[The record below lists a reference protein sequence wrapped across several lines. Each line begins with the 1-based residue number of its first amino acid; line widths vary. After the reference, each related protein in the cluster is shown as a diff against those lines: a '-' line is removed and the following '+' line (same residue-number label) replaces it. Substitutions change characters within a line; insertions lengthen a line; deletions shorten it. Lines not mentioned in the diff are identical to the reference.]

1 MGGPRPPPAFDHG
14 GRAVANPPEE
24 GRVVRANRRST
35 PVLAALVALAAL
47 GVCVAWAVGALA
59 SHTRAIA
66 VASASAVFGR
76 DVAIGRVSGTPWSGL
91 AFEEVAIASAESGSP
106 PVLAARRVTVFFDPW
121 RLTRDILRRRST
133 GASIAHVILDEPVM
147 RLERDPS
154 GAWNVLE
161 LLARRG
167 GPGPTAFTG
176 RVIVLDG
183 TVRFIDRERIAP
195 RSFETRFV
203 DVNGTLDF
211 ARSPR
216 IALQGS
222 FVEERGGR
230 RVPGR
235 VSGAYTTSTRML
247 DIDLAASGGDAGAW
261 GPYIL
266 TTPTFRVTGGQFD
279 VTMHILRGPSSH
291 AWTTDY
297 AGRITLREGRGV
309 FPGQPASLTGIAG
322 EIAVANLSFSSSRVR
337 GALNGSPLEVRGEAT
352 FYGEPRFDVAV
363 RSPGVDLTTIGRLF
377 FPGVSHRITGVAKG
391 EVRIVGPLAAPRI
404 EGHIDAARGQIDR
417 QPFERASGDIT
428 LFGKMM
434 SLVGV
439 RSESGRS
446 RLTGAAWWTL
456 DAPDLLLSVR
466 FDNADAAA
474 VRHWAPA
481 ELPAFDGHVDGSI
494 TALRTATGVS
504 VAGQTSVA
512 ATHLRGVALDRVDA
526 AFRST
531 PSGIALDH
539 LLMRRGPSWAIARGQ
554 LGPGGAVAL
563 ETNGGTGNL
572 AQLPLPQGRGAV
584 AGAADF
590 AGRIGGTVDAP
601 ELAGTLL
608 VGEGRAGGLSFDAAS
623 GRIAVRPGVLSVDG
637 LVARSARARYRASGS
652 VSWGDRPSLALD
664 LEAERAPVETLSRIA
679 GVPPTVTG
687 LLNGRV
693 RLEGPIT
700 WPSASGAVSLI
711 RGAAFGQTIDEAAAA
726 FQWDGTRLT
735 VEGGSV
741 RLRQSLAH
749 FAGTFDRRTGLGID
763 VSARGFDLRD
773 LSLPAI
779 GATVDGHVD
788 FTGRITGFP
797 SSPGLAA
804 SAASSDL
811 TINGRRFD
819 QASGTVRWDARTLS
833 LNPLALRLGGE
844 RYEIA
849 GEIALSPASQVSLV
863 ATVTDGR
870 LTTLLGLANARL
882 GVPLDG
888 TVSGTATVNGP
899 LVNPVA
905 RLDLQFS
912 RGYFGDHPLVAGHF
926 DLTLR
931 DRSVTIEDFELRP
944 VRGRIAATGRYDLR
958 GESQIEVSGAD
969 LDLDLLRP
977 AFRFRRPLVGRL
989 DFTMQLGGTLASPE
1003 VGFALEIARG
1013 GLQGGVAFDSFVANA
1028 FYRDGL
1034 LQIPQALLSQNG
1046 HKLRASGT
1054 VPFNPALLRFDAHS
1068 PLDFRLTLADVNL
1081 GLLSLV
1087 TDRVE
1092 EAAGAVEGEVR
1103 IGGTTAAPLLNGA
1116 LRVSDGRL
1124 RFRGLQSP
1132 IEALRLDLR
1141 FEESAIRVAEGTA
1154 RIGGGTARLQGT
1166 MRVVQ
1171 ESSRSFSLVAPR
1183 ESPLVLAAS
1192 DVRLVYPPVLD
1203 ARVDGSVRLWGT
1215 VGDPL
1220 RPPTLDGRVTVSR
1233 GVIAVGSGSGGTA
1246 LRPIPLAFEG
1256 LRLEAGRDLA
1266 VRFGGLQ
1273 LGVRPEGSVVL
1284 TGTLEAPMLEGI
1296 LEAERGTVRAFGNA
1310 FDLEE
1315 GTATFHPLQ
1324 GLRPTI
1330 AARAQTQVGS
1340 ARIVLTIQ
1348 GIAPDGLALDLRSD
1362 PDLSRQEILALL
1374 GQQSGLSRALSG
1386 DLAGALR
1393 AEISRYLFGQATTV
1407 IGRALGLTEL
1417 SVDYDFERPLALRA
1431 GARLLRNLYATAT
1444 ATFAD
1449 RQNWLWALEYRFTR
1463 GWQLAL
1469 RVDPDAHREV
1479 VVWYTTR
1486 F

>member
-1 MGGPRPPPAFDHG
+1 MRSH
-14 GRAVANPPEE
+14 
-24 GRVVRANRRST
+24 RRSN
-35 PVLAALVALAAL
+35 PVFALLVALAAL
-47 GVCVAWAVGALA
+47 GVCVVWAVGALA
-59 SHTRAIA
+59 SQTRAIA
-66 VASASAVFGR
+66 VAAASAAFGR

-91 AFEEVAIASAESGSP
+91 TFEEVAIASIEPGSP
-106 PVLAARRVTVFFDPW
+106 PPLVARRITVFFDPW
-121 RLTRDILRRRST
+121 MLARDLLRRRSS
-133 GASIAHVILDEPVM
+133 GASVAHVILDEPVM
-147 RLERDPS
+147 RLERDAS

-167 GPGPTAFTG
+167 GPAPAAFTG
-176 RVIVLDG
+176 RVIILNG
-183 TVRFIDRERIAP
+183 TVSFIDRARIAP
-195 RSFETRFV
+195 RSFETRLV
-203 DVNGTLDF
+203 DVNGTVDF

-222 FVEERGGR
+222 FVEERDGR
-230 RVPGR
+230 RVPAR

-247 DIDLAASGGDAGAW
+247 DVDLAASGGDAGAW

-266 TTPTFRVTGGQFD
+266 TTPAFRITGGQFD
-279 VTMHILRGPSSH
+279 LTMHILRGPSGQQ
-291 AWTTDY
+291 WTTDY
-297 AGRITLREGRGV
+297 TGRITLREGRGN
-309 FPGQPASLTGIAG
+309 FPGQPASLTRIAG
-322 EIAVANLSFSSSRVR
+322 EIAVANLSISSASLR

-377 FPGVSHRITGVAKG
+377 FPGVSQRITGVAKG
-391 EVRIVGPLAAPRI
+391 EVRIVGPLGAPRM
-404 EGHIDAARGQIDR
+404 EGRIDAARGQVDR
-417 QPFERASGDIT
+417 QPFEGASGDIA
-428 LFGKMM
+428 LFGRMM

-439 RSESGRS
+439 RGESGAG
-446 RLTGAAWWTL
+446 RLSGSAWWAL
-456 DAPDLLLSVR
+456 DTPDLFLTLR
-466 FDNADAAA
+466 FSDADAAA

-481 ELPAFDGHVDGSI
+481 EVPAFDGRVEGSI
-494 TALRTATGVS
+494 TALRTATSMS

-512 ATHLRGVALDRVDA
+512 ATHLQGVALDRVDA

-539 LLMRRGPSWAIARGQ
+539 LLAQRGPSWAIARGR
-554 LGPGGAVAL
+554 LDPGGAVAL
-563 ETNGGTGNL
+563 ETNGGTADL

-584 AGAADF
+584 MGAADF
-590 AGRIGGTVDAP
+590 AGRIRGTVDAP
-601 ELAGTLL
+601 ELAGSLL
-608 VGEGRAGGLSFDAAS
+608 VGEGRAAGLSFDAAS
-623 GRIAVRPGVLSVDG
+623 GRIVVRPGVLSVDG

-664 LEAERAPVETLSRIA
+664 LEVERAPVETLSRIA

-687 LLNGRV
+687 LLNGRA
-693 RLEGPIT
+693 RLEGPMT
-700 WPSASGAVSLI
+700 GPSAAGAVSLLQ
-711 RGAAFGQTIDEAAAA
+711 GAAFGQTIDEAAAA
-726 FQWDGTRLT
+726 FRWDRARLT
-735 VEGGSV
+735 VEGGSL

-749 FAGTFDRRTGLGID
+749 FAGTFDRRTGLGFD

-779 GATVDGHVD
+779 GATLDGHVD

-797 SSPGLAA
+797 SSPVLAA

-819 QASGTVRWDARTLS
+819 EASGTVRWDAQTLS
-833 LNPLALRLGGE
+833 LNPLALRLGDE

-863 ATVTDGR
+863 ATVTAGR
-870 LTTLLGLANARL
+870 LSTLLGLADARL

-888 TVSGTATVNGP
+888 TVSGTATVSGP
-899 LVNPVA
+899 LVNPAA

-912 RGYFGDHPLVAGHF
+912 RGYFGDHPLVAGRF

-944 VRGRIAATGRYDLR
+944 VQGRIAATGRYDLG
-958 GESQIEVSGAD
+958 GESQVEVSGED

-977 AFRFRRPLVGRL
+977 ALRFRRPLTGRF

-1013 GLQGGVAFDSFVANA
+1013 GLQGGVVFDSFVANA

-1034 LQIPQALLSQNG
+1034 LQVPQALLSQNG

-1054 VPFNPALLRFDAHS
+1054 VPFNPALLRFDERS

-1087 TDRVE
+1087 TDRVQE
-1092 EAAGAVEGEVR
+1092 GAGAVEGEVR

-1124 RFRGLQSP
+1124 RFKGLQTP

-1154 RIGGGTARLQGT
+1154 RIGGGAARLEGT
-1166 MRVVQ
+1166 MRLVQ
-1171 ESSRSFSLVAPR
+1171 ESSRSFTLVAPR
-1183 ESPLVLAAS
+1183 ESPLVLAVS
-1192 DVRLVYPPVLD
+1192 DVQLVYPPVLD
-1203 ARVDGSVRLWGT
+1203 ARFDGSVRLWGT

-1220 RPPTLDGRVTVSR
+1220 RPPTLAGRLSVSR
-1233 GVIAVGSGSGGTA
+1233 GVITAGAPGAGSAPQAIPLVFDGLQFDAGQGLAVKLPEVVGVLDVMPSGLVVLGGTLQNPTLDGSVEAQRGA
-1246 LRPIPLAFEG
+1246 LRAFGNLFDVE
-1256 LRLEAGRDLA
+1256 EATANFQPR
-1266 VRFGGLQ
+1266 
-1273 LGVRPEGSVVL
+1273 LGVRPVIFV
-1284 TGTLEAPMLEGI
+1284 
-1296 LEAERGTVRAFGNA
+1296 
-1310 FDLEE
+1310 
-1315 GTATFHPLQ
+1315 
-1324 GLRPTI
+1324 
-1330 AARAQTQVGS
+1330 RAQTQVGS
-1340 ARIVLTIQ
+1340 TRILLVER
-1348 GIAPDGLALDLRSD
+1348 GIAPDQLEPPELRSD
-1362 PDLSRQEILALL
+1362 PDLPREQILALL
-1374 GQQSGLSRALSG
+1374 GQQAGITQALSG
-1386 DLAGALR
+1386 DVAGALR
-1393 AEISRYLFGQATTV
+1393 AQISRLLLGPATTAL
-1407 IGRALGLTEL
+1407 GRAIGLTEL
-1417 SVDYDFERPLALRA
+1417 AVDYDFQRPLALRA
-1431 GARLLRNLYATAT
+1431 GKRLLSNLYLTAST
-1444 ATFAD
+1444 TFNS
-1449 RQNWLWALEYRFTR
+1449 QQTWLWGLEYRFAR

-1469 RVDPDAHREV
+1469 RVDPDVQRQV